1 MDAPLGS
8 LPYIGG
14 LRSSRTPNDFK
25 LHLVAFLQA
34 LVSIGNDGA
43 VVHKDIGAAFTG
55 DESIPLCGVKPLDRT
70 LQSFH
75 AAPLSSTCNFLAPLR
90 PACRELV
97 TLASL
102 GLS

>member
-25 LHLVAFLQA
+25 FHLVAFLQA
-34 LVSIGNDGA
+34 LVSIGSDAA
-43 VVHKDIGAAFTG
+43 VVHEDIGAAFAG

-70 LQSFH
+70 FSCSAL
-75 AAPLSSTCNFLAPLR
+75 PLLHLPLLRRSSL
-90 PACRELV
+90 
-97 TLASL
+97 
-102 GLS
+102 